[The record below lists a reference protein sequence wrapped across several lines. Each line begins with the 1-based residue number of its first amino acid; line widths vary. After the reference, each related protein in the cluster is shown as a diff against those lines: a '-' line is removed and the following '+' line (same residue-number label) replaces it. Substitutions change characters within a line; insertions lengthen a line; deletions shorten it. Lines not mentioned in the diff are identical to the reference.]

1 MHILFTKEEIDKNL
15 IVKFS
20 RTNKVSHCPI
30 LISKKKEY
38 PKIDFSKFTYL
49 VLTSSNSLRFLNF
62 SNELLNLNCFCVGSQ
77 TAELAK
83 SKGFKNVISAGGNYS
98 SLKNIFFNTV
108 ENKKSRILYL
118 RGEYVSHDLEKE
130 FEKEGYNIFSL
141 INYTSTIN
149 MNFAKQ
155 IIPIINN
162 DESKTIFLYSKR
174 SSDAFAKVIL
184 SNNLSIKCK
193 LICLRVISENAL
205 NPLKKIKWQNIR
217 VFNIGDEEFCLD

>member
-1 MHILFTKEEIDKNL
+1 LHILFTKEKIDNNL
-15 IVKFS
+15 ITKFS
-20 RTNKVSHCPI
+20 RTDKVLHCPI
-30 LISKKKEY
+30 LISKKRNF
-38 PKIDFSKFTYL
+38 PKIDYSKFTYL
-49 VLTSSNSLRFLNF
+49 VLTSSNALRFLNF
-62 SNELLNLNCFCVGSQ
+62 SKELLNLQCYCVGSQ

-83 SKGFKNVISAGGNYS
+83 LKGFKSVISAGGNYS

-108 ENKKSRILYL
+108 EDKTNRVLYL
-118 RGEYVSHDLEKE
+118 RGEYVSHELEKE
-130 FEKEGYNIFSL
+130 FKKEGYNIFSL
-141 INYTSTIN
+141 INYTSSVN
-149 MNFAKQ
+149 MNFSKQ

-162 DESKTIFLYSKR
+162 DEPKTIFLYSKR

-184 SNNLSIKCK
+184 TNNLSSKCK